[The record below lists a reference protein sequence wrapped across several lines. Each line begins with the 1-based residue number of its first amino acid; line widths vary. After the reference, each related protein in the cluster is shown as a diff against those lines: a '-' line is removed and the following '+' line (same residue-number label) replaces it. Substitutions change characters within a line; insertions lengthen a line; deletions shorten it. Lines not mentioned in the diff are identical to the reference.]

1 MPKLS
6 DSMTEGT
13 IVAWLKSDGERVA
26 RGEEIVEIETDKA
39 IIAYAAEAEGV
50 LEVLAPVGATL
61 PLGTA
66 IARIGV
72 QPEGASPIVEPSS
85 TSTLPRAHDSG
96 DREAG
101 ASPRDSILSTIAGR
115 TPRTVSEAR
124 ASNVSPVARRRA
136 EQLGID
142 LSLVIGTGPD
152 GRIVKADVDAKANS
166 DAGDTDTGMVTVRTL
181 SSIQKTIAR
190 RMSEAHTAIP
200 DFSVSIDVDMDA
212 ATDLR
217 AQLKATAPPSSP
229 APSLN
234 DMIVKASALA
244 LREYPRVNA
253 SYRDSAIE
261 MHQSI
266 NIGLAVATHDALI
279 VPTIHDAD
287 RRSLRDLSEQSR
299 TLAARARAGEITPQD
314 LGGGTFTVSNLGMYG
329 ITAFVAVINPPQ
341 TAILAVGAV
350 RDEAVVSRGR
360 VAPGKRLTLTL
371 SCDHRLV
378 YGAEAAQFLACIKAL
393 LEAPQLLVP

>member
-13 IVAWLKSDGERVA
+13 IVAWLKSSGERVA

-39 IIAYAAEAEGV
+39 IIAYAVEAEGV
-50 LEVLAPVGATL
+50 LEILEPVGATL

-72 QPEGASPIVEPSS
+72 QVEGASPPD
-85 TSTLPRAHDSG
+85 P
-96 DREAG
+96 
-101 ASPRDSILSTIAGR
+101 ILSTTAVR
-115 TPRTVSEAR
+115 AQSTPPDAR

-136 EQLGID
+136 EQLGVD
-142 LSLVIGTGPD
+142 LSLVIGTGPA
-152 GRIVKADVDAKANS
+152 GRIVKADVDAKVDPDAALTDAS
-166 DAGDTDTGMVTVRTL
+166 DRARSTVELSPGDTEKGMLTVRTL
-181 SSIQKTIAR
+181 SSIQRTIVR
-190 RMSEAHTAIP
+190 KMSEAHMAIP
-200 DFSVSIDVDMDA
+200 DFAVSIDVDMDV

-217 AQLKATAPPSSP
+217 AHLKATAPPSSP

-234 DMIVKASALA
+234 DMVVKATALA
-244 LREYPRVNA
+244 LRDHPRLNA
-253 SYRDSAIE
+253 SYGNLTIE
-261 MHQSI
+261 MYERI
-266 NIGLAVATHDALI
+266 NIGLAVATHDALV

-287 RRSLRDLSEQSR
+287 RLSLRDLSEQSR
-299 TLAARARAGEITPQD
+299 TLAARARAGEIMPQD
-314 LGGGTFTVSNLGMYG
+314 LSGGTFTVSNLGMYG
-329 ITAFVAVINPPQ
+329 VTAFIAVINTPQ

-360 VAPGKRLTLTL
+360 IAPGKRLTLTL

-378 YGAEAAQFLACIKAL
+378 YGAEAAQFLARIKAL
-393 LEAPQLLVP
+393 LQAPQLLVP